1 MCNCKGGKKQ
11 IINNLQSSDHI
22 DLAKEV
28 FNNIIQKKTMEEYDD
43 FDNMEILN
51 TYKSLYPN
59 AKTTPSL
66 ENAVQ
71 NINHAILNYK
81 K

>member
-28 FNNIIQKKTMEEYDD
+28 FHNIIQKKTMEEYDD

-51 TYKSLYPN
+51 TYKSLFPN
-59 AKTTPSL
+59 AKTTPTI

>member
-28 FNNIIQKKTMEEYDD
+28 FNNIIQKKTIEEYDD

-51 TYKSLYPN
+51 TYKSLFPN
-59 AKTTPSL
+59 AKTTPTI

>member
-11 IINNLQSSDHI
+11 IMNNLQSPDHV
-22 DLAKEV
+22 LAAKEV
-28 FNNIIQKKTMEEYDD
+28 FHNIIEKKTIEQYDD
-43 FDNMEILN
+43 YEKMEVLN
-51 TYKSLYPN
+51 TFKSLYPN

-66 ENAVQ
+66 ENVVQ

>member
-71 NINHAILNYK
+71 NINYAILNYK